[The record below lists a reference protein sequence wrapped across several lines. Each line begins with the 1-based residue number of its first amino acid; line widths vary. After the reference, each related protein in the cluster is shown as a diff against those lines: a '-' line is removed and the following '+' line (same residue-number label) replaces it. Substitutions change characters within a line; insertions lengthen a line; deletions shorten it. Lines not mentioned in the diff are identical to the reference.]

1 MRGRIIIRPS
11 GTEPKIR
18 IMVEDEN
25 PERLKQV
32 LDELEAV
39 ANMMLS

>member
-1 MRGRIIIRPS
+1 MSYKNELINS
-11 GTEPKIR
+11 G